1 MAEKKTKTR
10 ASVPPKA
17 SDATAKKKPTAAAAA
32 AAAAAAVRA
41 PAPEAVP
48 SEYRREAHGFRRKII
63 GTVISAKM
71 AKTVV
76 VVVIRKAMH
85 PVYKK
90 YVRVR
95 NKYKA
100 HDELN
105 QYKAGDKVEIM
116 EHAPISRQKRW
127 AVTRLISR
135 PVEA

>member
-1 MAEKKTKTR
+1 MADKKTKTR

-17 SDATAKKKPTAAAAA
+17 ASDATAKKKGAAAPVVAA
-32 AAAAAAVRA
+32 A
-41 PAPEAVP
+41 PAPEPVP

-63 GTVISAKM
+63 GTVVSNKL

-76 VVVIRKAMH
+76 VEVIRKAMH

-90 YVRVR
+90 YVRVS

-105 QYKAGDKVEIM
+105 QYKAGDRVEIM
-116 EHAPISRQKRW
+116 EHRPISRHKRW